1 MKTLE
6 EKKKV
11 NMNNTTNSIDNNKL
25 ESFSFVNNNNQDI
38 SEISKSIKKKM
49 HIKRNCSYYPN
60 LHSYLNNNVIH
71 KKLIN
76 KNMSLSTIN
85 YNQVD
90 FSSHLN
96 KKSSNKNH
104 SVNESIS
111 FYLNKIDESLNNNNN
126 INNISRNNFGK
137 IPKNT
142 KFIHEEKSKVQPVN
156 ITNNNYNVQKNNV
169 LINLNNI
176 NLEKLKLQRKLA
188 EYRKMIDRKINSLK
202 KGNINRKKSTAYRN
216 GKSSIKL
223 KKEGQFDRLNS
234 SRVSS
239 NDIEKS
245 FFIKRT
251 GLKNINTSFKVNKRD
266 TSYNF
271 ERTKKK

>member
-1 MKTLE
+1 MKSLE
-6 EKKKV
+6 EKKKM
-11 NMNNTTNSIDNNKL
+11 NMNMTNSIDNNKL
-25 ESFSFVNNNNQDI
+25 ESISFVNNNQDI
-38 SEISKSIKKKM
+38 SEISKSFKKKM
-49 HIKRNCSYYPN
+49 HIKRNCNYYPN

-90 FSSHLN
+90 DFSSHLN

-111 FYLNKIDESLNNNNN
+111 YYLNKIDESLNNNN
-126 INNISRNNFGK
+126 INNNSRNNFGK
-137 IPKNT
+137 IPKNA
-142 KFIHEEKSKVQPVN
+142 KFINVEKSKGQPVN

-202 KGNINRKKSTAYRN
+202 KGNINKKKNSAYRN

-223 KKEGQFDRLNS
+223 KKDGKNDRLNS
-234 SRVSS
+234 SRISN

-251 GLKNINTSFKVNKRD
+251 GLEKINTSFKINKRD

>member
-1 MKTLE
+1 MKSLE
-6 EKKKV
+6 EKKKM
-11 NMNNTTNSIDNNKL
+11 NMNMTNSIDNNKL
-25 ESFSFVNNNNQDI
+25 ESISFVNNNQDI
-38 SEISKSIKKKM
+38 SEISKSFKKKM
-49 HIKRNCSYYPN
+49 HIKRNCNYYPN
-60 LHSYLNNNVIH
+60 LHSYLNNNVIN

-85 YNQVD
+85 YNQVDD

-111 FYLNKIDESLNNNNN
+111 YYLNKIDESLNNNN
-126 INNISRNNFGK
+126 INNNSRNNFGK
-137 IPKNT
+137 IPKNA
-142 KFIHEEKSKVQPVN
+142 KFINVEKSKGQPVN

-202 KGNINRKKSTAYRN
+202 KGNINKKKTSAYRN

-223 KKEGQFDRLNS
+223 KKDGKNDRLNS
-234 SRVSS
+234 SRISN

-251 GLKNINTSFKVNKRD
+251 GLEKINTSFKINKRD

>member
-1 MKTLE
+1 MKSLE
-6 EKKKV
+6 EKKKM
-11 NMNNTTNSIDNNKL
+11 NMNMTNSIDNNKL
-25 ESFSFVNNNNQDI
+25 ESISFVNNNQDI
-38 SEISKSIKKKM
+38 SEISKSFKKKM
-49 HIKRNCSYYPN
+49 HIKRNCNYYPN

-90 FSSHLN
+90 DFSSHLN

-111 FYLNKIDESLNNNNN
+111 YYLNKIDESLNNNN
-126 INNISRNNFGK
+126 INNNSRNNFGK
-137 IPKNT
+137 IPKNA
-142 KFIHEEKSKVQPVN
+142 KFINVEKSKGQPVN

-202 KGNINRKKSTAYRN
+202 KGNINKKKNSAYRN

-223 KKEGQFDRLNS
+223 KKDGKNDRLNS
-234 SRVSS
+234 SRIS
-239 NDIEKS
+239 NNDVEKS

-251 GLKNINTSFKVNKRD
+251 GLEKINTSFKINKRD